1 MNKEFNKGLLL
12 AGFGSFWWG
21 FFGVI
26 YFKYIAYIGHIEL
39 VVHRCLW
46 TAFTLILTTFFFS
59 KWNIFFKIVK
69 NKSNLF
75 YLFISGFLIFINWGV
90 WIYAIATNRIIDASF
105 GYFIMPILSVML
117 GYLFFKEK
125 LNKKRVFSIMLVILY
140 ILFLLIVSIKSLPW
154 VGLIVALSWGFY
166 NLVRKKINV
175 DTDVGL
181 LIESLFILPFA
192 LLAFYLIASKGYN
205 DFQLSDPSMML
216 FIYLAG
222 PMTVIPLFLYVRG
235 VELCGL
241 GPTGMI
247 FYITPTFQFLL
258 GYFYYNEPFSI
269 TKLVSFI
276 FIWIAVIIYLKD
288 LNAVSY
294 THLTLPTKL
303 TG

>member
-26 YFKYIAYIGHIEL
+26 YFKYIAYIGYIEL

-59 KWNIFFKIVK
+59 KWNVFFKIVK

-125 LNKKRVFSIMLVILY
+125 LNKKRIFSILLVILS
-140 ILFLLIVSIKSLPW
+140 ILFLIIVSIKSLPW

-175 DTDVGL
+175 DTDIGL

-192 LLAFYLIASKGYN
+192 LIAFYLIASKGYN

-258 GYFYYNEPFSI
+258 GYFYYNEPFSM

-288 LNAVSY
+288 LHETN
-294 THLTLPTKL
+294 
-303 TG
+303 

>member
-69 NKSNLF
+69 NKLNLF

-125 LNKKRVFSIMLVILY
+125 LNKKRIFSILLVVLSIF
-140 ILFLLIVSIKSLPW
+140 FLLIASIKSLPW

-175 DTDVGL
+175 DTDIGL

-288 LNAVSY
+288 LHETN
-294 THLTLPTKL
+294 
-303 TG
+303 